1 MKGIIKSLL
10 IGAAVAGVIYYLKD
24 NEQVKKALGKAKD
37 VANDTLGKINWDK
50 AGRRVANSVA
60 EQV

>member
-37 VANDTLGKINWDK
+37 AANDAFGRINWDK
-50 AGRRVANSVA
+50 TGRRVANSMA